1 MSSEGDFE
9 AFLARQRADYGRAL
23 PARVAGLR
31 EAWQRAAASRSDD
44 DYRTLERE
52 AHSIAGSGGTF
63 GFSRVGTA
71 ARELEGAVA
80 RRDDPAIGA
89 ALAHLEETLRDAL

>member
-1 MSSEGDFE
+1 MSNEGEFE

-23 PARVAGLR
+23 PARVSGLR

-44 DYRTLERE
+44 DYRTLERQ

-63 GFSRVGTA
+63 GFPTVGTA
-71 ARELEGAVA
+71 ARELESAVE
-80 RRDDPAIGA
+80 RRDDTAIGA
-89 ALAHLEETLRDAL
+89 ALARLEETLRDGL

>member
-1 MSSEGDFE
+1 MSNEGDFE
-9 AFLARQRADYGRAL
+9 AFLAQQRADYGRAL

-63 GFSRVGTA
+63 GFPMVGTA
-71 ARELEGAVA
+71 ARDLEGAIG
-80 RRDDPAIGA
+80 RRDDTAIGA
-89 ALAHLEETLRDAL
+89 ALARLEEALRDAV